1 MSTANITLNIEPALV
16 AQAEKVFANIG
27 LSLNDAVKYFLRATV
42 NLDALPPGIEEENFN
57 AETRAALQEA
67 RDIADGKI
75 QAKAYNSFAEILA
88 EIDEEIEAEDNA
100 NAQALS
106 N

>member
-57 AETRAALQEA
+57 AETLAALQEA

-75 QAKAYNSFAEILA
+75 QAKRYSSLEEFFADLDKE
-88 EIDEEIEAEDNA
+88 DEEDDA
-100 NAQALS
+100 
-106 N
+106 